1 MGKPVHVEVDGRM
14 GREVFAFAKAPAL
27 PLRASGGMLHD
38 GWDDPLHWACDA
50 DGQWWM
56 NNSFSWVC
64 EPCER
69 SDVMGSAASAITDYG
84 DTIRSV
90 PVLFDDDPAA
100 AAAARRLED
109 AVRRRL
115 ELDGES

>member
-1 MGKPVHVEVDGRM
+1 MDTLAHVEVAGHT

-56 NNSFSWVC
+56 NNSFSRVC
-64 EPCER
+64 EPCGR
-69 SDVMGSAASAITDYG
+69 ADVMGSAASAVTGYG

-90 PVLFDDDPAA
+90 SVRSVSVRFDDDP
-100 AAAARRLED
+100 RRLHSD
-109 AVRRRL
+109 
-115 ELDGES
+115 